1 MRTYLILIISSLLVS
16 CGTLGGLT
24 PNMFNKTQ
32 KATDQSTSQL
42 QADVQA
48 NFTNGDSK
56 SEKYRNSNITKEETN
71 STKKSSFWTGI
82 GSFFHI
88 GTDQSDKSI
97 HNSRNKDNY
106 NADSV
111 YQYGQKVSG
120 MIIDFADK
128 NLTAILMVLSFWLG
142 GKSVKRRI
150 NKNKIE
156 KSSIKI

>member
-1 MRTYLILIISSLLVS
+1 MKKYLILIISFLLVS
-16 CGTLGGLT
+16 CGDLRGVT
-24 PNMFNKTQ
+24 PSMFNKTQ
-32 KATDQSTSQL
+32 KTSDQSTSQL

-56 SEKYRNSNITKEETN
+56 AEKYRNSNVTKEETN
-71 STKKSSFWTGI
+71 STEKSSFWTGI
-82 GSFFHI
+82 GSFFHV

-120 MIIDFADK
+120 MIIDFIDK
-128 NLTAILMVLSFWLG
+128 NLTAVLMVLFFWLG
-142 GKSVKRRI
+142 GKSMQRKI
-150 NKNKIE
+150 KKQNKI
-156 KSSIKI
+156 K